1 MAAKLVYLKLELKR
15 ALKRLPHMAAGAI
28 VLMAMLGTI
37 AFAAS
42 KLLYGE
48 TTLERVTIG
57 VVLPEEDRIA
67 RQLVRMLGTYDSVR
81 SVCEFSFMDSSE
93 AEKQLRDGEIFG
105 IMNVPE
111 GLVQGIING
120 TNIPV
125 TITLPQGNALENRV
139 FKELTSAGARTLG
152 SAQAG
157 IYAGDQLLL
166 NYDLAGGISQLEAD
180 LNRIYMA
187 YSLPRADLFEHVKVS
202 ATGDVDTL
210 EFYGISAFVLYLLL
224 AAIPVSGY
232 LTPESRVMSQKL
244 SLAGIGPW
252 MATAA
257 RLAGLGYGPEILT
270 VRLQNFAEI
279 DQVAAEAGKFDF
291 VLADLGV
298 SSMQIDNPERGFTFK
313 AEGPLDLRMNP
324 ERGVSA
330 AQRLKE
336 ITLEELTGMLT
347 ENADEPYAEEIARE
361 VTGRLKRGEEIATTT
376 KLYQV
381 IGDALA
387 FLPEKDRKEAVKKS
401 SQRTF
406 QALRIDVNNEYE
418 ALYAFLEKLPGVLAP
433 GGRAAI
439 LTFHSGEDRLVKK
452 SFKQF
457 KKEGYYSEIC
467 EEVIRPS
474 QEECARNSRAR
485 STKMRWAVR
494 AE

>member
-37 AFAAS
+37 AFAACM
-42 KLLYGE
+42 LLYGE

-232 LTPESRVMSQKL
+232 LAPESRVMSQKL

-257 RLAGLGYGPEILT
+257 RLAGLGALLLAAALPAALGALKFGVLEFSWLLLPALAAVCLAAAALVLFCYEAAGTLMGGVMLLFLGAVLLLFLSGGFLPLVFLPAQVRSLAPFLPTTTLMNGAKMIVTGAYGLAGWLQLAVMTAAFYSLT
-270 VRLQNFAEI
+270 V
-279 DQVAAEAGKFDF
+279 
-291 VLADLGV
+291 GV
-298 SSMQIDNPERGFTFK
+298 R
-313 AEGPLDLRMNP
+313 R
-324 ERGVSA
+324 R
-330 AQRLKE
+330 
-336 ITLEELTGMLT
+336 
-347 ENADEPYAEEIARE
+347 
-361 VTGRLKRGEEIATTT
+361 
-376 KLYQV
+376 
-381 IGDALA
+381 
-387 FLPEKDRKEAVKKS
+387 
-401 SQRTF
+401 
-406 QALRIDVNNEYE
+406 
-418 ALYAFLEKLPGVLAP
+418 
-433 GGRAAI
+433 
-439 LTFHSGEDRLVKK
+439 
-452 SFKQF
+452 
-457 KKEGYYSEIC
+457 
-467 EEVIRPS
+467 
-474 QEECARNSRAR
+474 
-485 STKMRWAVR
+485 
-494 AE
+494 

>member
-15 ALKRLPHMAAGAI
+15 AFKRLPHMAAGAI

-48 TTLERVTIG
+48 ATLERVTIG
-57 VVLPEEDRIA
+57 VVLPEEDRFA

-93 AEKQLRDGEIFG
+93 AKKQLRDGEIFG

-111 GLVQGIING
+111 GLVQGIMDG

-166 NYDLAGGISQLEAD
+166 NYDLAGGIGQLEAD

-187 YSLPRADLFEHVKVS
+187 YSLPRAELFEHVKVS

-232 LTPESRVMSQKL
+232 LAPESPGDVSEAVSGRDWPLDGYRGPAGGFGGASFGRRAAGGVGGAEIRR
-244 SLAGIGPW
+244 AGI
-252 MATAA
+252 
-257 RLAGLGYGPEILT
+257 
-270 VRLQNFAEI
+270 F
-279 DQVAAEAGKFDF
+279 
-291 VLADLGV
+291 LADAAGV
-298 SSMQIDNPERGFTFK
+298 GCGLSGCRG
-313 AEGPLDLRMNP
+313 AG
-324 ERGVSA
+324 S
-330 AQRLKE
+330 
-336 ITLEELTGMLT
+336 
-347 ENADEPYAEEIARE
+347 
-361 VTGRLKRGEEIATTT
+361 
-376 KLYQV
+376 
-381 IGDALA
+381 
-387 FLPEKDRKEAVKKS
+387 
-401 SQRTF
+401 
-406 QALRIDVNNEYE
+406 
-418 ALYAFLEKLPGVLAP
+418 VL
-433 GGRAAI
+433 
-439 LTFHSGEDRLVKK
+439 L
-452 SFKQF
+452 
-457 KKEGYYSEIC
+457 
-467 EEVIRPS
+467 
-474 QEECARNSRAR
+474 
-485 STKMRWAVR
+485 
-494 AE
+494 

>member
-166 NYDLAGGISQLEAD
+166 NYDLAEGISQLEAD

-232 LTPESRVMSQKL
+232 LAPESRVRSQKL

-257 RLAGLGYGPEILT
+257 RLAGLGALLLAAALPAALGALKFGVLEFSWLMLLALAAVCLAAAALVLFCYEAAGTLMGGVMLLFLGAVLLLFLSGGFLPLVFLPAQVRSLAPFLPTTTLMNGAKMIVTGAYGLAGWLQLAVMTAAFYSLT
-270 VRLQNFAEI
+270 V
-279 DQVAAEAGKFDF
+279 
-291 VLADLGV
+291 GV
-298 SSMQIDNPERGFTFK
+298 R
-313 AEGPLDLRMNP
+313 R
-324 ERGVSA
+324 R
-330 AQRLKE
+330 
-336 ITLEELTGMLT
+336 
-347 ENADEPYAEEIARE
+347 
-361 VTGRLKRGEEIATTT
+361 
-376 KLYQV
+376 
-381 IGDALA
+381 
-387 FLPEKDRKEAVKKS
+387 
-401 SQRTF
+401 
-406 QALRIDVNNEYE
+406 
-418 ALYAFLEKLPGVLAP
+418 
-433 GGRAAI
+433 
-439 LTFHSGEDRLVKK
+439 
-452 SFKQF
+452 
-457 KKEGYYSEIC
+457 
-467 EEVIRPS
+467 
-474 QEECARNSRAR
+474 
-485 STKMRWAVR
+485 
-494 AE
+494 

>member
-210 EFYGISAFVLYLLL
+210 EFYGISAFVRYLLL

-232 LTPESRVMSQKL
+232 LAPESRVMSQKL

-257 RLAGLGYGPEILT
+257 RLAGLGALLLAAALPAALGALKFGVLEFSWLMLPALAAVCLAAAALVLFCYEAAGTLMGGVMLLFLGAVLLLFLSGGFLPLVFLPAQVRSLAPFLPTTTLMNGAKMIVTGAYGLAGWLQLAVMTAAFYSLT
-270 VRLQNFAEI
+270 V
-279 DQVAAEAGKFDF
+279 
-291 VLADLGV
+291 GV
-298 SSMQIDNPERGFTFK
+298 R
-313 AEGPLDLRMNP
+313 R
-324 ERGVSA
+324 R
-330 AQRLKE
+330 
-336 ITLEELTGMLT
+336 
-347 ENADEPYAEEIARE
+347 
-361 VTGRLKRGEEIATTT
+361 
-376 KLYQV
+376 
-381 IGDALA
+381 
-387 FLPEKDRKEAVKKS
+387 
-401 SQRTF
+401 
-406 QALRIDVNNEYE
+406 
-418 ALYAFLEKLPGVLAP
+418 
-433 GGRAAI
+433 
-439 LTFHSGEDRLVKK
+439 
-452 SFKQF
+452 
-457 KKEGYYSEIC
+457 
-467 EEVIRPS
+467 
-474 QEECARNSRAR
+474 
-485 STKMRWAVR
+485 
-494 AE
+494 

>member
-57 VVLPEEDRIA
+57 VVLPEEDRIG

-232 LTPESRVMSQKL
+232 LAPESRVMSQKL

-257 RLAGLGYGPEILT
+257 RLAGLGALLLAAALPAALGALKFGVLEFSWLMLPALAAVCLAAAALVLFCYEAAGTLMGGVMLLFLGAVLLLFLSGGFLPLVFLPAQVRSLAPFLPTTTLMNGAKMIVTGAYGLAGWLQLAVMTAAFYSLT
-270 VRLQNFAEI
+270 V
-279 DQVAAEAGKFDF
+279 
-291 VLADLGV
+291 GV
-298 SSMQIDNPERGFTFK
+298 R
-313 AEGPLDLRMNP
+313 R
-324 ERGVSA
+324 R
-330 AQRLKE
+330 
-336 ITLEELTGMLT
+336 
-347 ENADEPYAEEIARE
+347 
-361 VTGRLKRGEEIATTT
+361 
-376 KLYQV
+376 
-381 IGDALA
+381 
-387 FLPEKDRKEAVKKS
+387 
-401 SQRTF
+401 
-406 QALRIDVNNEYE
+406 
-418 ALYAFLEKLPGVLAP
+418 
-433 GGRAAI
+433 
-439 LTFHSGEDRLVKK
+439 
-452 SFKQF
+452 
-457 KKEGYYSEIC
+457 
-467 EEVIRPS
+467 
-474 QEECARNSRAR
+474 
-485 STKMRWAVR
+485 
-494 AE
+494 

>member
-232 LTPESRVMSQKL
+232 LAPESRVMSQQL

-257 RLAGLGYGPEILT
+257 RLAGLGALLLAAALPAALGALKFGVLEFSWLMLPALAAVCLAAAALVLFCYEAAGTLMGGVMLLFLGAGLLLFLSGGFLPLVFLPAQVRSLAPFLPTTTLMNGAKMIVTGAYGLAGWLQLAVMTAAFYSLT
-270 VRLQNFAEI
+270 V
-279 DQVAAEAGKFDF
+279 
-291 VLADLGV
+291 GV
-298 SSMQIDNPERGFTFK
+298 R
-313 AEGPLDLRMNP
+313 R
-324 ERGVSA
+324 R
-330 AQRLKE
+330 
-336 ITLEELTGMLT
+336 
-347 ENADEPYAEEIARE
+347 
-361 VTGRLKRGEEIATTT
+361 
-376 KLYQV
+376 
-381 IGDALA
+381 
-387 FLPEKDRKEAVKKS
+387 
-401 SQRTF
+401 
-406 QALRIDVNNEYE
+406 
-418 ALYAFLEKLPGVLAP
+418 
-433 GGRAAI
+433 
-439 LTFHSGEDRLVKK
+439 
-452 SFKQF
+452 
-457 KKEGYYSEIC
+457 
-467 EEVIRPS
+467 
-474 QEECARNSRAR
+474 
-485 STKMRWAVR
+485 
-494 AE
+494 

>member
-187 YSLPRADLFEHVKVS
+187 YSLPRADLFEYVKVS

-232 LTPESRVMSQKL
+232 LAPESRVMSQKL

-257 RLAGLGYGPEILT
+257 RLAGLGALLVADALPAALGALKFGVLEFSWLMLPALAAVCLAAAALVLFCYEAAGTLMGGLMLLFLGAVLLLFLSGGFLPLVFLPAQVRSLAPFLPTTTLMNGAKMIVTGAYGLAGWLQLAVMTAAFYSLT
-270 VRLQNFAEI
+270 V
-279 DQVAAEAGKFDF
+279 
-291 VLADLGV
+291 GV
-298 SSMQIDNPERGFTFK
+298 R
-313 AEGPLDLRMNP
+313 R
-324 ERGVSA
+324 R
-330 AQRLKE
+330 
-336 ITLEELTGMLT
+336 
-347 ENADEPYAEEIARE
+347 
-361 VTGRLKRGEEIATTT
+361 
-376 KLYQV
+376 
-381 IGDALA
+381 
-387 FLPEKDRKEAVKKS
+387 
-401 SQRTF
+401 
-406 QALRIDVNNEYE
+406 
-418 ALYAFLEKLPGVLAP
+418 
-433 GGRAAI
+433 
-439 LTFHSGEDRLVKK
+439 
-452 SFKQF
+452 
-457 KKEGYYSEIC
+457 
-467 EEVIRPS
+467 
-474 QEECARNSRAR
+474 
-485 STKMRWAVR
+485 
-494 AE
+494 

>member
-1 MAAKLVYLKLELKR
+1 
-15 ALKRLPHMAAGAI
+15 KRLPHMAAVAF
-28 VLMAMLGTI
+28 VLLAMLGTI
-37 AFAAS
+37 SLAAS
-42 KLLYGE
+42 KMLYGE

-57 VVLPEEDRIA
+57 VVLPEEDRFA

-111 GLVQGIING
+111 GLVQGIMDG

-166 NYDLAGGISQLEAD
+166 NYDLAGGIGQLEAD

-232 LTPESRVMSQKL
+232 LAPESRVMSQKL

-257 RLAGLGYGPEILT
+257 RLAGLGALLLAAALPAALGALKFGVLEFSWLMLPALAAVCLAAAALVLFCYEAAGTLMGGVMLLFLGAVLLLFLSGGFLPLVFLPVQIRSLAPFLPTTTLMNGAKMIVTGAYGLAGWMQLGVMTAAFYSLT
-270 VRLQNFAEI
+270 V
-279 DQVAAEAGKFDF
+279 
-291 VLADLGV
+291 GV
-298 SSMQIDNPERGFTFK
+298 R
-313 AEGPLDLRMNP
+313 R
-324 ERGVSA
+324 R
-330 AQRLKE
+330 
-336 ITLEELTGMLT
+336 
-347 ENADEPYAEEIARE
+347 
-361 VTGRLKRGEEIATTT
+361 
-376 KLYQV
+376 
-381 IGDALA
+381 
-387 FLPEKDRKEAVKKS
+387 
-401 SQRTF
+401 
-406 QALRIDVNNEYE
+406 
-418 ALYAFLEKLPGVLAP
+418 
-433 GGRAAI
+433 
-439 LTFHSGEDRLVKK
+439 
-452 SFKQF
+452 
-457 KKEGYYSEIC
+457 
-467 EEVIRPS
+467 
-474 QEECARNSRAR
+474 
-485 STKMRWAVR
+485 
-494 AE
+494 

>member
-111 GLVQGIING
+111 GLVQGIMDG

-232 LTPESRVMSQKL
+232 LAPESRVMSQKL

-257 RLAGLGYGPEILT
+257 RLAGLGALLLAAALPAALGALKFGVLEFSWLMLLALAAVCLAAAALVLFCYEAAGTLMGGVMLLFLGAVLLLFLSGGFLPLVFLPAQVRSLAPFLPTTTLMNGAKMIVTGAYGLAGWLQLAVMTAAFYSLT
-270 VRLQNFAEI
+270 V
-279 DQVAAEAGKFDF
+279 
-291 VLADLGV
+291 GV
-298 SSMQIDNPERGFTFK
+298 R
-313 AEGPLDLRMNP
+313 R
-324 ERGVSA
+324 R
-330 AQRLKE
+330 
-336 ITLEELTGMLT
+336 
-347 ENADEPYAEEIARE
+347 
-361 VTGRLKRGEEIATTT
+361 
-376 KLYQV
+376 
-381 IGDALA
+381 
-387 FLPEKDRKEAVKKS
+387 
-401 SQRTF
+401 
-406 QALRIDVNNEYE
+406 
-418 ALYAFLEKLPGVLAP
+418 
-433 GGRAAI
+433 
-439 LTFHSGEDRLVKK
+439 
-452 SFKQF
+452 
-457 KKEGYYSEIC
+457 
-467 EEVIRPS
+467 
-474 QEECARNSRAR
+474 
-485 STKMRWAVR
+485 
-494 AE
+494 

>member
-15 ALKRLPHMAAGAI
+15 AFKRLPHMAAGAI

-57 VVLPEEDRIA
+57 VVLPEEDRFA

-111 GLVQGIING
+111 GLVQGIMDG

-166 NYDLAGGISQLEAD
+166 NYDLARGIGQLEAD

-232 LTPESRVMSQKL
+232 LAPESRVMSQKL

-257 RLAGLGYGPEILT
+257 RLAGLGALLLAAALPAALGALKFGVLEFSWLMLPALAAVCLAAAALVLFCYEAAGTLMGGVMLLFLGAVLLLFLSGGFLPLVFLPVQIRSLAPFLPTTTLMNGAKMIVTGAYGLAGWMQLGVMAAAFYSLT
-270 VRLQNFAEI
+270 V
-279 DQVAAEAGKFDF
+279 
-291 VLADLGV
+291 GV
-298 SSMQIDNPERGFTFK
+298 R
-313 AEGPLDLRMNP
+313 R
-324 ERGVSA
+324 R
-330 AQRLKE
+330 
-336 ITLEELTGMLT
+336 
-347 ENADEPYAEEIARE
+347 
-361 VTGRLKRGEEIATTT
+361 
-376 KLYQV
+376 
-381 IGDALA
+381 
-387 FLPEKDRKEAVKKS
+387 
-401 SQRTF
+401 
-406 QALRIDVNNEYE
+406 
-418 ALYAFLEKLPGVLAP
+418 
-433 GGRAAI
+433 
-439 LTFHSGEDRLVKK
+439 
-452 SFKQF
+452 
-457 KKEGYYSEIC
+457 
-467 EEVIRPS
+467 
-474 QEECARNSRAR
+474 
-485 STKMRWAVR
+485 
-494 AE
+494 

>member
-232 LTPESRVMSQKL
+232 LAPESRVMSQKL

-257 RLAGLGYGPEILT
+257 RLAGLGALLLAAALPAALGALKFGVLEFSWLMLLALAAVCLAAAALVLFCYEAAGTLMGGVMLLFLGAVLLLFLSGGFLPLVFLPAQVRSLAPFLPTTTLMNGAKMIVTGAYGLAGWLQLAVMTAAFYSLT
-270 VRLQNFAEI
+270 V
-279 DQVAAEAGKFDF
+279 
-291 VLADLGV
+291 GV
-298 SSMQIDNPERGFTFK
+298 R
-313 AEGPLDLRMNP
+313 R
-324 ERGVSA
+324 R
-330 AQRLKE
+330 
-336 ITLEELTGMLT
+336 
-347 ENADEPYAEEIARE
+347 
-361 VTGRLKRGEEIATTT
+361 
-376 KLYQV
+376 
-381 IGDALA
+381 
-387 FLPEKDRKEAVKKS
+387 
-401 SQRTF
+401 
-406 QALRIDVNNEYE
+406 
-418 ALYAFLEKLPGVLAP
+418 
-433 GGRAAI
+433 
-439 LTFHSGEDRLVKK
+439 
-452 SFKQF
+452 
-457 KKEGYYSEIC
+457 
-467 EEVIRPS
+467 
-474 QEECARNSRAR
+474 
-485 STKMRWAVR
+485 
-494 AE
+494 

>member
-232 LTPESRVMSQKL
+232 LAPESRVMSQQL

-257 RLAGLGYGPEILT
+257 RLAGLGALLLAAALPAALGALKFGVLEFSWLMLLALAAVCLAAAALVLFCYEAAGTLMGGVMLLFLGAVLLLFLSGGFLPLVFLPAQVRSLAPFLPTTTLMNGAKMIVTGAYGLAGWLQLAVMTAAFYSLT
-270 VRLQNFAEI
+270 V
-279 DQVAAEAGKFDF
+279 
-291 VLADLGV
+291 GV
-298 SSMQIDNPERGFTFK
+298 R
-313 AEGPLDLRMNP
+313 R
-324 ERGVSA
+324 R
-330 AQRLKE
+330 
-336 ITLEELTGMLT
+336 
-347 ENADEPYAEEIARE
+347 
-361 VTGRLKRGEEIATTT
+361 
-376 KLYQV
+376 
-381 IGDALA
+381 
-387 FLPEKDRKEAVKKS
+387 
-401 SQRTF
+401 
-406 QALRIDVNNEYE
+406 
-418 ALYAFLEKLPGVLAP
+418 
-433 GGRAAI
+433 
-439 LTFHSGEDRLVKK
+439 
-452 SFKQF
+452 
-457 KKEGYYSEIC
+457 
-467 EEVIRPS
+467 
-474 QEECARNSRAR
+474 
-485 STKMRWAVR
+485 
-494 AE
+494 

>member
-15 ALKRLPHMAAGAI
+15 AFKRLPHMAAGAI

-57 VVLPEEDRIA
+57 VVLPEEDRFA

-111 GLVQGIING
+111 GLVQGIMDG

-166 NYDLAGGISQLEAD
+166 NYDLAGGIGQLEAD

-187 YSLPRADLFEHVKVS
+187 YSLPRADLFEHVEVS
-202 ATGDVDTL
+202 ATRDVDTL

-232 LTPESRVMSQKL
+232 LAPESRVMSQ
-244 SLAGIGPW
+244 
-252 MATAA
+252 
-257 RLAGLGYGPEILT
+257 
-270 VRLQNFAEI
+270 
-279 DQVAAEAGKFDF
+279 
-291 VLADLGV
+291 
-298 SSMQIDNPERGFTFK
+298 
-313 AEGPLDLRMNP
+313 
-324 ERGVSA
+324 
-330 AQRLKE
+330 
-336 ITLEELTGMLT
+336 
-347 ENADEPYAEEIARE
+347 
-361 VTGRLKRGEEIATTT
+361 
-376 KLYQV
+376 
-381 IGDALA
+381 
-387 FLPEKDRKEAVKKS
+387 
-401 SQRTF
+401 
-406 QALRIDVNNEYE
+406 
-418 ALYAFLEKLPGVLAP
+418 
-433 GGRAAI
+433 
-439 LTFHSGEDRLVKK
+439 
-452 SFKQF
+452 
-457 KKEGYYSEIC
+457 
-467 EEVIRPS
+467 
-474 QEECARNSRAR
+474 
-485 STKMRWAVR
+485 
-494 AE
+494 

>member
-166 NYDLAGGISQLEAD
+166 NYDLAGGIGQLEAD

-232 LTPESRVMSQKL
+232 LAPESRVMSQKL

-257 RLAGLGYGPEILT
+257 RLAGLGALLLAAALPAALGALRFGVLEFSWLMLPALAAVCLAAAALVLFCYEAAGTLMGGVMLLFLGAVLLLFLSGGFLPLVFLPVQIRSLAPFLPTTTLMNGAKMIVTGAYGLAGWMQLGVMTAAFYSLT
-270 VRLQNFAEI
+270 V
-279 DQVAAEAGKFDF
+279 
-291 VLADLGV
+291 GV
-298 SSMQIDNPERGFTFK
+298 R
-313 AEGPLDLRMNP
+313 R
-324 ERGVSA
+324 R
-330 AQRLKE
+330 
-336 ITLEELTGMLT
+336 
-347 ENADEPYAEEIARE
+347 
-361 VTGRLKRGEEIATTT
+361 
-376 KLYQV
+376 
-381 IGDALA
+381 
-387 FLPEKDRKEAVKKS
+387 
-401 SQRTF
+401 
-406 QALRIDVNNEYE
+406 
-418 ALYAFLEKLPGVLAP
+418 
-433 GGRAAI
+433 
-439 LTFHSGEDRLVKK
+439 
-452 SFKQF
+452 
-457 KKEGYYSEIC
+457 
-467 EEVIRPS
+467 
-474 QEECARNSRAR
+474 
-485 STKMRWAVR
+485 
-494 AE
+494 

>member
-187 YSLPRADLFEHVKVS
+187 YSLPRADLFELVKVS

-232 LTPESRVMSQKL
+232 LAPESRVMSQQL

-257 RLAGLGYGPEILT
+257 RLAGLGALLLAAALPAALGALKFGVLEFSWLMLPALAAVCLAAAALVLFCYEAAGTLMGGVMLLFLGAVLLLFLSGGFLPLVFLPAQVRSLAPFLPTTTRMNGAKMIVTGAYGLAGWLQLAVMTAAFYSLT
-270 VRLQNFAEI
+270 V
-279 DQVAAEAGKFDF
+279 
-291 VLADLGV
+291 GV
-298 SSMQIDNPERGFTFK
+298 R
-313 AEGPLDLRMNP
+313 R
-324 ERGVSA
+324 R
-330 AQRLKE
+330 
-336 ITLEELTGMLT
+336 
-347 ENADEPYAEEIARE
+347 
-361 VTGRLKRGEEIATTT
+361 
-376 KLYQV
+376 
-381 IGDALA
+381 
-387 FLPEKDRKEAVKKS
+387 
-401 SQRTF
+401 
-406 QALRIDVNNEYE
+406 
-418 ALYAFLEKLPGVLAP
+418 
-433 GGRAAI
+433 
-439 LTFHSGEDRLVKK
+439 
-452 SFKQF
+452 
-457 KKEGYYSEIC
+457 
-467 EEVIRPS
+467 
-474 QEECARNSRAR
+474 
-485 STKMRWAVR
+485 
-494 AE
+494 

>member
-232 LTPESRVMSQKL
+232 LAPESRVMSQQL

-257 RLAGLGYGPEILT
+257 RLAGLGALLLAAALPAALGALKFGVLEFSWLLLPALAAVCLAAAALVLFCYEAAGTLMGGVMLLFLGAVLLLFLSGGFLPLVFLPAQVRSLAPFLPTTTLMNGAKMIVTGAYGLAGWLQLAVMTAAFYSLT
-270 VRLQNFAEI
+270 V
-279 DQVAAEAGKFDF
+279 
-291 VLADLGV
+291 GV
-298 SSMQIDNPERGFTFK
+298 R
-313 AEGPLDLRMNP
+313 R
-324 ERGVSA
+324 R
-330 AQRLKE
+330 
-336 ITLEELTGMLT
+336 
-347 ENADEPYAEEIARE
+347 
-361 VTGRLKRGEEIATTT
+361 
-376 KLYQV
+376 
-381 IGDALA
+381 
-387 FLPEKDRKEAVKKS
+387 
-401 SQRTF
+401 
-406 QALRIDVNNEYE
+406 
-418 ALYAFLEKLPGVLAP
+418 
-433 GGRAAI
+433 
-439 LTFHSGEDRLVKK
+439 
-452 SFKQF
+452 
-457 KKEGYYSEIC
+457 
-467 EEVIRPS
+467 
-474 QEECARNSRAR
+474 
-485 STKMRWAVR
+485 
-494 AE
+494 

>member
-232 LTPESRVMSQKL
+232 LAPESRVMSQQL

-257 RLAGLGYGPEILT
+257 RLAGLGALLLAAALPAALGALKFGVLEFSWLLLPALAAVCLAAAALVLFCYEAAGTLMGGVMLLFLGAVLLLFLSGGFLPLVFLPAQMRSLAPFLPTTTLMNGAKMIVTGAYGLAGWLQLAVMTAAFYSLT
-270 VRLQNFAEI
+270 V
-279 DQVAAEAGKFDF
+279 
-291 VLADLGV
+291 GV
-298 SSMQIDNPERGFTFK
+298 R
-313 AEGPLDLRMNP
+313 R
-324 ERGVSA
+324 R
-330 AQRLKE
+330 
-336 ITLEELTGMLT
+336 
-347 ENADEPYAEEIARE
+347 
-361 VTGRLKRGEEIATTT
+361 
-376 KLYQV
+376 
-381 IGDALA
+381 
-387 FLPEKDRKEAVKKS
+387 
-401 SQRTF
+401 
-406 QALRIDVNNEYE
+406 
-418 ALYAFLEKLPGVLAP
+418 
-433 GGRAAI
+433 
-439 LTFHSGEDRLVKK
+439 
-452 SFKQF
+452 
-457 KKEGYYSEIC
+457 
-467 EEVIRPS
+467 
-474 QEECARNSRAR
+474 
-485 STKMRWAVR
+485 
-494 AE
+494 

>member
-232 LTPESRVMSQKL
+232 LAPESRVMSQQL

-257 RLAGLGYGPEILT
+257 RLAGLGALLLAAALPAALGALKFGVLEFSWLMLPALAAVCLAAAALVLFCYEAAGTLMGGVMLLFLGAVLLLFLSGGFLPLVFLPAQVRSLAPFLPTTTLMNGAKMIVTGAYGLAGWLQLAVMTAAFYSLT
-270 VRLQNFAEI
+270 V
-279 DQVAAEAGKFDF
+279 
-291 VLADLGV
+291 GV
-298 SSMQIDNPERGFTFK
+298 R
-313 AEGPLDLRMNP
+313 R
-324 ERGVSA
+324 R
-330 AQRLKE
+330 
-336 ITLEELTGMLT
+336 
-347 ENADEPYAEEIARE
+347 
-361 VTGRLKRGEEIATTT
+361 
-376 KLYQV
+376 
-381 IGDALA
+381 
-387 FLPEKDRKEAVKKS
+387 
-401 SQRTF
+401 
-406 QALRIDVNNEYE
+406 
-418 ALYAFLEKLPGVLAP
+418 
-433 GGRAAI
+433 
-439 LTFHSGEDRLVKK
+439 
-452 SFKQF
+452 
-457 KKEGYYSEIC
+457 
-467 EEVIRPS
+467 
-474 QEECARNSRAR
+474 
-485 STKMRWAVR
+485 
-494 AE
+494 

>member
-232 LTPESRVMSQKL
+232 LAPESRVMSQKL

-257 RLAGLGYGPEILT
+257 RLAGLGALLLAAALPAALGALKFGVLEFSWLLLPALAAVCLAAAALVLFCYEAAASLMGGVMLLFLGAVLLLFLSGGFLPLVFLPAQMRSLAPFLPTTTLMNGAKMIVTGAYGLAGWLQLAVMTAAFYSLT
-270 VRLQNFAEI
+270 V
-279 DQVAAEAGKFDF
+279 
-291 VLADLGV
+291 GV
-298 SSMQIDNPERGFTFK
+298 R
-313 AEGPLDLRMNP
+313 R
-324 ERGVSA
+324 R
-330 AQRLKE
+330 
-336 ITLEELTGMLT
+336 
-347 ENADEPYAEEIARE
+347 
-361 VTGRLKRGEEIATTT
+361 
-376 KLYQV
+376 
-381 IGDALA
+381 
-387 FLPEKDRKEAVKKS
+387 
-401 SQRTF
+401 
-406 QALRIDVNNEYE
+406 
-418 ALYAFLEKLPGVLAP
+418 
-433 GGRAAI
+433 
-439 LTFHSGEDRLVKK
+439 
-452 SFKQF
+452 
-457 KKEGYYSEIC
+457 
-467 EEVIRPS
+467 
-474 QEECARNSRAR
+474 
-485 STKMRWAVR
+485 
-494 AE
+494 

>member
-232 LTPESRVMSQKL
+232 LAPESRVMSQKL

-257 RLAGLGYGPEILT
+257 RLAGLGALLLAAALPAALGALKFGVLEFSWLLLPALAAVCLAAAALVLFCYEAAGTLMGGVLLLFLGAVLLLFLSGGFLPLVFLPAQVRSLAPFLPTTTLMNGAKMIVTGAYGLAGWLQLAVMTAAFYSLT
-270 VRLQNFAEI
+270 V
-279 DQVAAEAGKFDF
+279 
-291 VLADLGV
+291 GV
-298 SSMQIDNPERGFTFK
+298 R
-313 AEGPLDLRMNP
+313 R
-324 ERGVSA
+324 R
-330 AQRLKE
+330 
-336 ITLEELTGMLT
+336 
-347 ENADEPYAEEIARE
+347 
-361 VTGRLKRGEEIATTT
+361 
-376 KLYQV
+376 
-381 IGDALA
+381 
-387 FLPEKDRKEAVKKS
+387 
-401 SQRTF
+401 
-406 QALRIDVNNEYE
+406 
-418 ALYAFLEKLPGVLAP
+418 
-433 GGRAAI
+433 
-439 LTFHSGEDRLVKK
+439 
-452 SFKQF
+452 
-457 KKEGYYSEIC
+457 
-467 EEVIRPS
+467 
-474 QEECARNSRAR
+474 
-485 STKMRWAVR
+485 
-494 AE
+494 

>member
-232 LTPESRVMSQKL
+232 LAPESRVMSQKL

-257 RLAGLGYGPEILT
+257 RLAGLGALLLAAALPAALGALKFGVLEFSWLMLLALAAVCLAAAALVLFCYEAAGTLMGGVMLLFLGAVLLLFLSGGFLPLVFLPSQVRSLAPFLPTTTLMNGAKMIVTGAYGLAGWLQLAVMTAAFYSLT
-270 VRLQNFAEI
+270 V
-279 DQVAAEAGKFDF
+279 
-291 VLADLGV
+291 GV
-298 SSMQIDNPERGFTFK
+298 R
-313 AEGPLDLRMNP
+313 R
-324 ERGVSA
+324 R
-330 AQRLKE
+330 
-336 ITLEELTGMLT
+336 
-347 ENADEPYAEEIARE
+347 
-361 VTGRLKRGEEIATTT
+361 
-376 KLYQV
+376 
-381 IGDALA
+381 
-387 FLPEKDRKEAVKKS
+387 
-401 SQRTF
+401 
-406 QALRIDVNNEYE
+406 
-418 ALYAFLEKLPGVLAP
+418 
-433 GGRAAI
+433 
-439 LTFHSGEDRLVKK
+439 
-452 SFKQF
+452 
-457 KKEGYYSEIC
+457 
-467 EEVIRPS
+467 
-474 QEECARNSRAR
+474 
-485 STKMRWAVR
+485 
-494 AE
+494 

>member
-125 TITLPQGNALENRV
+125 TITLPQGNALKNRV

-232 LTPESRVMSQKL
+232 LAPESRVMSQQL

-257 RLAGLGYGPEILT
+257 RLAGLGALLLAAALPAALGALKFGVLEFSWLLLPALAAVCLAAAALVLFCYEAAGTLMGGVMLLFLGAVLLLFLSGGFLPLVFLPAQVRSLAPFLPTTTLMNGAKMIVTGAYGLAGWLQLAVMTAAFYSLT
-270 VRLQNFAEI
+270 V
-279 DQVAAEAGKFDF
+279 
-291 VLADLGV
+291 GV
-298 SSMQIDNPERGFTFK
+298 R
-313 AEGPLDLRMNP
+313 R
-324 ERGVSA
+324 R
-330 AQRLKE
+330 
-336 ITLEELTGMLT
+336 
-347 ENADEPYAEEIARE
+347 
-361 VTGRLKRGEEIATTT
+361 
-376 KLYQV
+376 
-381 IGDALA
+381 
-387 FLPEKDRKEAVKKS
+387 
-401 SQRTF
+401 
-406 QALRIDVNNEYE
+406 
-418 ALYAFLEKLPGVLAP
+418 
-433 GGRAAI
+433 
-439 LTFHSGEDRLVKK
+439 
-452 SFKQF
+452 
-457 KKEGYYSEIC
+457 
-467 EEVIRPS
+467 
-474 QEECARNSRAR
+474 
-485 STKMRWAVR
+485 
-494 AE
+494 

>member
-125 TITLPQGNALENRV
+125 TITLPQGNALKNRV

-232 LTPESRVMSQKL
+232 LAPESRVMSQKL

-257 RLAGLGYGPEILT
+257 RLAGLGALLLAAALPAALGALKFGVLEFSWLMLLALAAVCLAAAALVLFCYEAAGTLMGGVMLLFLGAVLLLFLSGGFLPLVFLPAQVRSLAPFLPTTTLMNGAKMIVTGAYGLAGWLQLAVMTAAFYSLT
-270 VRLQNFAEI
+270 V
-279 DQVAAEAGKFDF
+279 
-291 VLADLGV
+291 GV
-298 SSMQIDNPERGFTFK
+298 R
-313 AEGPLDLRMNP
+313 R
-324 ERGVSA
+324 R
-330 AQRLKE
+330 
-336 ITLEELTGMLT
+336 
-347 ENADEPYAEEIARE
+347 
-361 VTGRLKRGEEIATTT
+361 
-376 KLYQV
+376 
-381 IGDALA
+381 
-387 FLPEKDRKEAVKKS
+387 
-401 SQRTF
+401 
-406 QALRIDVNNEYE
+406 
-418 ALYAFLEKLPGVLAP
+418 
-433 GGRAAI
+433 
-439 LTFHSGEDRLVKK
+439 
-452 SFKQF
+452 
-457 KKEGYYSEIC
+457 
-467 EEVIRPS
+467 
-474 QEECARNSRAR
+474 
-485 STKMRWAVR
+485 
-494 AE
+494 

>member
-232 LTPESRVMSQKL
+232 LAPESRVMSQKL

-257 RLAGLGYGPEILT
+257 RLAGLGALLLAAALPAALGALKFGVLEFSWLLLPALAAVCLAAAALVLFCYEAAGTLMGGVMLLFLGAVLLLFLSGGFLPLVFLPAQVRSLAPFLPTTTLMNGAKMIVTGAYGLAGWMQLGVMTAAFYSLT
-270 VRLQNFAEI
+270 V
-279 DQVAAEAGKFDF
+279 
-291 VLADLGV
+291 GV
-298 SSMQIDNPERGFTFK
+298 R
-313 AEGPLDLRMNP
+313 R
-324 ERGVSA
+324 R
-330 AQRLKE
+330 
-336 ITLEELTGMLT
+336 
-347 ENADEPYAEEIARE
+347 
-361 VTGRLKRGEEIATTT
+361 
-376 KLYQV
+376 
-381 IGDALA
+381 
-387 FLPEKDRKEAVKKS
+387 
-401 SQRTF
+401 
-406 QALRIDVNNEYE
+406 
-418 ALYAFLEKLPGVLAP
+418 
-433 GGRAAI
+433 
-439 LTFHSGEDRLVKK
+439 
-452 SFKQF
+452 
-457 KKEGYYSEIC
+457 
-467 EEVIRPS
+467 
-474 QEECARNSRAR
+474 
-485 STKMRWAVR
+485 
-494 AE
+494 

>member
-232 LTPESRVMSQKL
+232 LAPESRVMSQKL

-257 RLAGLGYGPEILT
+257 RLAGLGALLVAAALPAALGALKFGVLEFSWLMLPALAAVCLAAAALVLFCYEAAGTLMGGVMLLFLGAVLLLFLSGGFLPLVFLPAQVRSLAPFLPTTTLMNGAKMIVTGAYGLAVWLQLAVMTAAFYSLT
-270 VRLQNFAEI
+270 V
-279 DQVAAEAGKFDF
+279 
-291 VLADLGV
+291 GV
-298 SSMQIDNPERGFTFK
+298 R
-313 AEGPLDLRMNP
+313 R
-324 ERGVSA
+324 R
-330 AQRLKE
+330 
-336 ITLEELTGMLT
+336 
-347 ENADEPYAEEIARE
+347 
-361 VTGRLKRGEEIATTT
+361 
-376 KLYQV
+376 
-381 IGDALA
+381 
-387 FLPEKDRKEAVKKS
+387 
-401 SQRTF
+401 
-406 QALRIDVNNEYE
+406 
-418 ALYAFLEKLPGVLAP
+418 
-433 GGRAAI
+433 
-439 LTFHSGEDRLVKK
+439 
-452 SFKQF
+452 
-457 KKEGYYSEIC
+457 
-467 EEVIRPS
+467 
-474 QEECARNSRAR
+474 
-485 STKMRWAVR
+485 
-494 AE
+494 

>member
-232 LTPESRVMSQKL
+232 LAPESRVMSQKL

-257 RLAGLGYGPEILT
+257 RLAGLGALLVADALPAALGALKFGVLEFSWLMLLALAAVCLAAAALVLFCYEAAGTLMGGVMLLFLGAVLLLFLSGGFLPLVFLPAQVRSLAPFLPTTTLMNGAKMIVTGAYGLAGWLQLAVMTAAFYSLT
-270 VRLQNFAEI
+270 V
-279 DQVAAEAGKFDF
+279 
-291 VLADLGV
+291 GV
-298 SSMQIDNPERGFTFK
+298 R
-313 AEGPLDLRMNP
+313 R
-324 ERGVSA
+324 R
-330 AQRLKE
+330 
-336 ITLEELTGMLT
+336 
-347 ENADEPYAEEIARE
+347 
-361 VTGRLKRGEEIATTT
+361 
-376 KLYQV
+376 
-381 IGDALA
+381 
-387 FLPEKDRKEAVKKS
+387 
-401 SQRTF
+401 
-406 QALRIDVNNEYE
+406 
-418 ALYAFLEKLPGVLAP
+418 
-433 GGRAAI
+433 
-439 LTFHSGEDRLVKK
+439 
-452 SFKQF
+452 
-457 KKEGYYSEIC
+457 
-467 EEVIRPS
+467 
-474 QEECARNSRAR
+474 
-485 STKMRWAVR
+485 
-494 AE
+494 